1 MAAKFAELWVEI
13 GAKLDNFNRGMA
25 DVDKATQRMA
35 KRLDRVGKQ
44 MTMRV
49 TLPLLALGGAAVK
62 MSADFDKGMTESLA
76 IMDNVSPAMRAEME
90 KTAKQMS
97 EESTF
102 AAKELAGSY
111 FFLASAGMD
120 AAQSIKALPI
130 VTKFAQAGTFDLATA
145 TDLLTDAQ
153 TALGLSS
160 KNAEKNQK
168 NLLRVSDVLV
178 RANTLANASV
188 RQFSESLTNRAA
200 PALRMVGKDIEEG
213 VAVLAAFADQGRKGG
228 EAGEAFSIVL
238 RDLQRA
244 ALGNEEAFKK
254 AGVTVYDASGE
265 MVNIADIIGDLEK
278 LFEGMS
284 DKQKKASMTILG
296 FQERSQANILTLIGM
311 SDKIRI
317 YEKELRKAGGTTER
331 VSKKQLEA
339 FSNQMTVLKNKLMNV
354 GIQIGDIL
362 IPIIKELVDDHIAP
376 AVKWFSELSETS
388 KTLAVKIA
396 FLAAVMGPLVLMMG
410 KLAKSFVAIRA
421 AAPAVAAGFGP
432 IAAGALLAYYASKLA
447 YEVRDRYEGKLSK
460 EEAARDAEIKQWQD
474 LAKAVGGFTTFLEN
488 AEKAEVLTVEK
499 RRAIWYKYQKEGPI
513 AAFKAIVE
521 GKEGPALQKFFI
533 KTSGYTD
540 ETTEAMDKLEKEIKA
555 LLGAFDLFAGSEKKL
570 LQLKE
575 QMTDEYM
582 QLTLD
587 DYEYRKWAALQG
599 YTDRLEILK
608 KEKASDADFA
618 MAKKVYET
626 ELKQIEKDQTAA
638 LREESEKR
646 KAIKREYRDIAKQY
660 TMSEFEYR
668 MQEADDWFKEETGI
682 LEGLYGKSKMF
693 YEAMKELWRAYAARH
708 KATTEE
714 LYDTY
719 EERLAGHKDVVKQ
732 YTMDTF
738 AYQIESLDEWYE
750 ETKQSYK
757 KAYGETEL
765 FYNLMLA
772 LQEEY
777 NARRKVLE
785 DEAKLAGLDAILAVA
800 NATANLF
807 SQIGALSQ
815 THFDNQMIALDK
827 LTNANRESLEK
838 RYEDER
844 EAIENSVMSEG
855 EKDEALKVLEEEKNE
870 AFAKFDED
878 YEKKKKAIQKKAF
891 ESHKK
896 ISLVVAAINIAE
908 AVTRALTGAI
918 PPFNFILAG
927 LVTAAGAIQL
937 AAISAA
943 KFPSAERGAWVPRP
957 MPVMAGH
964 GPKGEIIASPQ
975 KLKEMFAEMA
985 PTTSPIQLEVNIYA
999 KTLDRETVRQAG
1011 ELIYREL
1018 EYQKNRGTP

>member
-35 KRLDRVGKQ
+35 RRLDRVGKQ

-102 AAKELAGSY
+102 ASKELAASY

-160 KNAEKNQK
+160 KNVEKNQK

-178 RANTLANASV
+178 RANTLANAKV
-188 RQFSESLTNRAA
+188 RQFSEALTNRAA

-244 ALGNEEAFKK
+244 ALGNEEAFKR
-254 AGVTVYDASGE
+254 AGVTVYDTSGE

-362 IPIIKELVDDHIAP
+362 IPIIKELVDEHIEP
-376 AVKWFSELSETS
+376 AVKWFSELSEGS
-388 KTLAVKIA
+388 KTLAVKVA
-396 FLAAVMGPLVLMMG
+396 FLAAVMGPLVLMMA
-410 KLAKSFVAIRA
+410 KLAKSFIAIKA

-432 IAAGALLAYYASKLA
+432 IAAGAMLAYYASKLA

-460 EEAARDAEIKQWQD
+460 EEQARDDEIKQWQD
-474 LAKAVGGFTTFLEN
+474 LAEAVGGFTDFLLN

-499 RRAIWYKYQKEGPI
+499 RRQIWKKYQKEGPI
-513 AAFKAIVE
+513 AAFKAITE
-521 GKEGPALQKFFI
+521 GKEGEALQKFFI
-533 KTSGYTD
+533 EASGYTD
-540 ETTEAMDKLEKEIKA
+540 ETTEAMEKLEKEIKG

-582 QLTLD
+582 QLTLGE
-587 DYEYRKWAALQG
+587 YEYRKWAALQG

-608 KEKASDADFA
+608 KEKANDADFA
-618 MAKKVYET
+618 MAKKVYLA
-626 ELKQIEKDQTAA
+626 ELVQIEKDQTKELQKEWNERAIMLQTA
-638 LREESEKR
+638 IDEGFEAQKTAIEKIQELHEGYTDIVKELTLSEKD
-646 KAIKREYRDIAKQY
+646 YR
-660 TMSEFEYR
+660 
-668 MQEADDWFKEETGI
+668 
-682 LEGLYGKSKMF
+682 
-693 YEAMKELWRAYAARH
+693 LWA
-708 KATTEE
+708 
-714 LYDTY
+714 
-719 EERLAGHKDVVKQ
+719 
-732 YTMDTF
+732 
-738 AYQIESLDEWYE
+738 LDEWYAAE
-750 ETKQSYK
+750 LAKLGTNLEA
-757 KAYGETEL
+757 KA
-765 FYNLMLA
+765 
-772 LQEEY
+772 
-777 NARRKVLE
+777 VLE
-785 DEAKLAGLDAILAVA
+785 QAYALKKEKIDDDTVASQMSMFEKIGTAAIIALGQSKMGAIAQAIMSTYAGAAKTIEMLGMPFAIPFIAMAIL
-800 NATANLF
+800 TGF
-807 SQIGALSQ
+807 KQ
-815 THFDNQMIALDK
+815 
-827 LTNANRESLEK
+827 
-838 RYEDER
+838 
-844 EAIENSVMSEG
+844 
-855 EKDEALKVLEEEKNE
+855 
-870 AFAKFDED
+870 
-878 YEKKKKAIQKKAF
+878 
-891 ESHKK
+891 
-896 ISLVVAAINIAE
+896 VAAI
-908 AVTRALTGAI
+908 RATSI
-918 PPFNFILAG
+918 
-927 LVTAAGAIQL
+927 
-937 AAISAA
+937 
-943 KFPSAERGAWVPRP
+943 PSAEMGAYLSRP
-957 MPVMAGH
+957 TLIEAGH
-964 GPKGEIIASPQ
+964 GPKGEIIASPE
-975 KLKEMFAEMA
+975 KLAEIISREMPKLRPDAMA
-985 PTTSPIQLEVNIYA
+985 IQSSPIQLEVNIYA
-999 KTLDRETVRQAG
+999 QTLDHDTVRKAG
-1011 ELIYREL
+1011 ELIYNEL
-1018 EYQKNRGTP
+1018 EYQQTRRGR